1 MPSGSQITYIDVLNN
16 RSDLPEIK
24 PAYKPG
30 DYVLVGHDYTVVAP
44 ENYTQA
50 PATMY
55 VIQDGLVMSTRFV
68 MSLTSVMQRPAEC
81 TGLELARQTFDFG
94 DVVVDPADGAPNLM
108 WGIGEGGAYRG
119 NAGRHDYLVAVTTRP
134 AEDQGA
140 SEIEETAYYFY
151 LVTLTG
157 PWSYIDEPLWLTA
170 QMPFATETAVGGF
183 LNVPDTALDAG
194 YVYLDGTGHLRLLD
208 YDLLRTGT
216 LAYQLGSDVKLTGL
230 TMDALQAELDDRVN
244 ERVVFPTAEQ
254 IESRVTYGLNPN
266 VVELTVELVDDPNV
280 PVVYIRGLD
289 SRFGAAVYLHIT
301 GTATNATQLVIS
313 NCEKIRI
320 DNNILGSPSI
330 LINNCGLYYDPMIL
344 DTLTSITGLTLWYEA
359 MDSDRVPYL
368 SVDGLTVS
376 TLSPQVIPE
385 EIDFWSVDD
394 PNDNH
399 FEYALRSITFNTYG
413 DIVEASIM
421 IRNNS
426 TYNVDPGQTIYVSD
440 FRLPQGT
447 TLTYPRSRL
456 TKQLRI
462 TGNFVSAYYSTSDS
476 AYIVTDNA
484 FTAVSQ
490 TYEVTSSDN
499 VMSYEEHLGTLS
511 LYANTVVTSM
521 VSGSINDVPF
531 VPGSAIDGWDPSSFH
546 VFNGG
551 IVS

>member
-1 MPSGSQITYIDVLNN
+1 
-16 RSDLPEIK
+16 
-24 PAYKPG
+24 
-30 DYVLVGHDYTVVAP
+30 
-44 ENYTQA
+44 
-50 PATMY
+50 
-55 VIQDGLVMSTRFV
+55 
-68 MSLTSVMQRPAEC
+68 
-81 TGLELARQTFDFG
+81 
-94 DVVVDPADGAPNLM
+94 
-108 WGIGEGGAYRG
+108 
-119 NAGRHDYLVAVTTRP
+119 
-134 AEDQGA
+134 
-140 SEIEETAYYFY
+140 
-151 LVTLTG
+151 
-157 PWSYIDEPLWLTA
+157 
-170 QMPFATETAVGGF
+170 MPFATETAVGGF

-313 NCEKIRI
+313 NSEKIRI